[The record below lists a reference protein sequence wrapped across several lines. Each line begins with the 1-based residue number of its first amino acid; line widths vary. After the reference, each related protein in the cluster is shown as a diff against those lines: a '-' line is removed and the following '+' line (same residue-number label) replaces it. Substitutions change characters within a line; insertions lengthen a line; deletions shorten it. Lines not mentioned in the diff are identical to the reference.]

1 MSKLQCP
8 VCGSYELSRS
18 EETRRYTPPFG
29 EPVEYRVPFNTC
41 QVCGEEGDFACEGD
55 AIVQR
60 EIDAA
65 DKASAERD
73 AWSLVIV
80 RCHLSLLRAFSGP
93 SAPNYREVEAWGHLG
108 WCIGARSASAPVPVA
123 S

>member
-55 AIVQR
+55 AIVKR

-65 DKASAERD
+65 DKASAREML
-73 AWSLVIV
+73 AQ
-80 RCHLSLLRAFSGP
+80 LSSFG
-93 SAPNYREVEAWGHLG
+93 VT
-108 WCIGARSASAPVPVA
+108 
-123 S
+123 